1 MKKTHVYIAHVLIA
15 VEANSEA
22 EACDAISE
30 PLRSNMIKHSAFI
43 DWQYAKD
50 ASGKLLLPV
59 DAGLKEIEEEG
70 DAFKTAI

>member
-1 MKKTHVYIAHVLIA
+1 MQKTHVYIAHVLIA
-15 VEANSEA
+15 VEAGSEA

-30 PLRSNMIKHSAFI
+30 SLRSCMIKHPAFI

-50 ASGKLLLPV
+50 ASGTLSLPV

-70 DAFKTAI
+70 DAFK